1 MNEVNGL
8 LAGIGAVL
16 AGFAGVA
23 ALLGVL
29 HHSRDHPQEGEKNK
43 PSGDPQATTTLARD
57 DSPMRRAAYAAAAL
71 AIAAFM
77 VALVVIYQGLTPN
90 TPLLQVPRFAAE
102 FCGLLAVVAGSV
114 VVLPLHKYG
123 KNTAEIGGLALLTGF
138 AVLTGMFVVARRARG
153 LGVPVTTASGDR
165 D

>member
-16 AGFAGVA
+16 AGLVGVA

-29 HHSRDHPQEGEKNK
+29 HHSRSHPQEGEKNK
-43 PSGDPQATTTLARD
+43 PNGDPQATTPARD

-71 AIAAFM
+71 AIAAFV

-138 AVLTGMFVVARRARG
+138 AVLTGMFVVA
-153 LGVPVTTASGDR
+153 
-165 D
+165 